1 MNRGFGL
8 LVPKGDKMSKN
19 KAKTHPFKKP
29 GEDWL
34 MGDEYGTWI
43 AIDGEWYDFDYVVE
57 VVKPIIVS
65 TKNNQRR
72 KNNGLYSKTKPIAC

>member
-1 MNRGFGL
+1 
-8 LVPKGDKMSKN
+8 VSKN

-34 MGDEYGTWI
+34 MGDAYGTWI

-57 VVKPIIVS
+57 VAKPIIVS
-65 TKNNQRR
+65 TK
-72 KNNGLYSKTKPIAC
+72 KKIG